1 MIKKLPHRHANT
13 YRAKHSRSRTKRIFI
28 LLRLSGERKEE
39 IFMNTEVF
47 TKLIDL
53 AGSMGMQVVFMP
65 MRSGAYGLMTSVEV
79 EHTPKEMEKLM
90 HLAEENNISV
100 KFVPFK
106 ASDGRLKYVR
116 DEFMIGIRI
125 GMTFNEYIYTLA
137 HELAHCFLHYDKGD
151 TIGSERHK
159 EYEEQ
164 ADRAAQM
171 LLKALQIV

>member
-1 MIKKLPHRHANT
+1 MPYRYANT
-13 YRAKHSRSRTKRIFI
+13 YRAEHSRSRTKHIFI

-39 IFMNTEVF
+39 IFMSTEVF

-53 AGSMGMQVVFMP
+53 AASKGVQVVFMP
-65 MRSGAYGLMTSVEV
+65 MKSQAYGLMTSVEV

-116 DEFMIGIRI
+116 DEFRIGIRI
-125 GMTFNEYIYTLA
+125 GMTFDEYIYNLA
-137 HELAHCFLHYDKGD
+137 HELAHYFLHYDKGD
-151 TIGSERHK
+151 TIRSERHK

-164 ADRAAQM
+164 ADRAAKM
-171 LLKALQIV
+171 LLEALAVI

>member
-79 EHTPKEMEKLM
+79 EHTPKEMEKADAL
-90 HLAEENNISV
+90 
-100 KFVPFK
+100 
-106 ASDGRLKYVR
+106 GRGKQYKR
-116 DEFMIGIRI
+116 
-125 GMTFNEYIYTLA
+125 
-137 HELAHCFLHYDKGD
+137 
-151 TIGSERHK
+151 
-159 EYEEQ
+159 
-164 ADRAAQM
+164 
-171 LLKALQIV
+171 